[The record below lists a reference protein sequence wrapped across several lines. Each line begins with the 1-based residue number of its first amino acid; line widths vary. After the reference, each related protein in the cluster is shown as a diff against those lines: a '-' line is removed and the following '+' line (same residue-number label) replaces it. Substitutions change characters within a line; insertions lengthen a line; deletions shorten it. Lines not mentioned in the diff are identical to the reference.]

1 MNVLRSLEQERAKF
15 AYEAVAKVKEV
26 SDFMNKKEIQ
36 KKYASY
42 VKSAPVLILT
52 NGLSNTLAFYLSK
65 IKEKEIEYTKIG
77 EKLKKLGSGEKAF
90 ENKAERIAYAYLFYQ
105 ISKWLAEKA
114 NNGRGLTKG
123 NDPLKFICNEAN
135 VQLVMQLTRE
145 AINLLNWM
153 KRFADAMLE
162 KEEE

>member
-1 MNVLRSLEQERAKF
+1 MRSLEQDRAKF

-36 KKYASY
+36 RKYASY

-52 NGLSNTLAFYLSK
+52 NGLPNALAFYLSK
-65 IKEKEIEYTKIG
+65 MKIRETEYTKVG
-77 EKLKKLGSGEKAF
+77 EELKRLERGEKAF

-105 ISKWLAEKA
+105 ISDWLAKKA

-123 NDPLKFICNEAN
+123 RDPLKFICDEAN
-135 VQLVMQLTRE
+135 VQLMMQLTRE

-162 KEEE
+162 KEEEE